1 MVLIVGFLLGLA
13 FRNVDIATTAQLLA
27 GLGPAC
33 ALALVPSLV
42 ALSVETWAWAMTFAS
57 FARMPALLPLLRVR
71 IVTES
76 MCTALPLGPLWSE
89 AIKPHLLNKHCGID
103 LPTGLTGIAG
113 RKYLLVLAQGFYLL
127 LGCALGYQAIAGGF
141 EALGGHR
148 SLAFSAIIAGCVL
161 VLAGEL
167 LALVLGGGN
176 TANRVV
182 QALRVIPLRR
192 LQGALSG
199 LSDRIASTD
208 QHAVRFFRA
217 PWPARMRLASFFLAA
232 WLLEACETWVLLL
245 LVGAN
250 IDFAQALG
258 VETVVVLV
266 RHVLFMLPAGLGAQE
281 LGYTVFL
288 GALGVGV
295 EHSAAFAVLK
305 RAKELVW
312 IVIGY
317 GLFVRDESSKPS
329 KLEVAFAGATANSR
343 S

>member
-1 MVLIVGFLLGLA
+1 MALLLGLA
-13 FRNVDIATTAQLLA
+13 FRNVDIATTGRLLA
-27 GLGPAC
+27 GLGPVC
-33 ALALVPSLV
+33 LLVLVPSFV
-42 ALSVETWAWAMTFAS
+42 ALSIETWAWAMAFAS

-76 MCTALPLGPLWSE
+76 LCTALPLGPLWSE
-89 AIKPHLLNKHCGID
+89 AIKPHLLHKHCGID

-113 RKYLLVLAQGFYLL
+113 RKYLLVVAQGFYLL
-127 LGCALGYQAIAGGF
+127 LGCTLGYPAMAAGF

-148 SLAFSAIIAGCVL
+148 SLALSAIVAGCVL

-176 TANRVV
+176 TAGRIVRALQAIPV
-182 QALRVIPLRR
+182 QR
-192 LQGALSG
+192 LQSALSG

-208 QHAVRFFRA
+208 EHAVRFFRA
-217 PWPARMRLASFFLAA
+217 PWSTRLRLAAFFLAA
-232 WLLEACETWVLLL
+232 WLMEACETWLLLL

-250 IDFAQALG
+250 IDFPQALG

-288 GALGVGV
+288 GALGVSV

-317 GLFVRDESSKPS
+317 GLFVRDGSAKPS
-329 KLEVAFAGATANSR
+329 KLEVAFAGAAANSR
-343 S
+343 N